1 MLWGWWYRDTET
13 DDNKVVV
20 FHAII
25 PRKLHRTS
33 CNSPKNN
40 LLQLSTEQLA
50 ATLQRTICCNSPQK
64 NLQIPTEP
72 STSPKKNLLQFS
84 TENSTNLY
92 WTQHLSKE
100 QSVATLHRKTYK
112 SLQNP
117 PPLQRIVCNSPQK
130 NMCTVFK
137 EHDLPHSLTP
147 GNSCCRCNKQAMIL
161 EVSTSCSLA
170 QLTYAQTLWLFL
182 NQSAASTCF
191 WITSSEN
198 FPPPPTPKNNNQ
210 EALSHEVGRL
220 E

>member
-1 MLWGWWYRDTET
+1 MAMDAVGLVIQGYR
-13 DDNKVVV
+13 NRRQQSCVVPCN
-20 FHAII
+20 HSKKA
-25 PRKLHRTS
+25 PQHKL
-33 CNSPKNN
+33 
-40 LLQLSTEQLA
+40 Q
-50 ATLQRTICCNSPQK
+50 
-64 NLQIPTEP
+64 
-72 STSPKKNLLQFS
+72 
-84 TENSTNLY
+84 
-92 WTQHLSKE
+92 LSKE
-100 QSVATLHRKTYK
+100 QSAATLHRKTFK

-117 PPLQRIVCNSPQK
+117 PPLQRIVCNSPQN
-130 NMCTVFK
+130 NMCTIFK

-191 WITSSEN
+191 WIASSEN
-198 FPPPPTPKNNNQ
+198 FPPTPSQKNNQ